1 MPYHIGEKGSYDC
14 AGYPVVKDEDNSVVT
29 CHKTLQDAKDH
40 LTALNIHVVSQEKSA
55 DGFVP
60 PKGAQENARRGLEL
74 REEFKRGGTMVGV
87 ARARDLSN
95 GKSLPLKTINR
106 MVSYFARHEVDKKG
120 KDWGNASN
128 PSRGYIAWLL
138 WGGDAGKTWA
148 DSIAEREKKKDKS
161 MTTDLAH
168 SYAAII
174 KQEKQDDGTLLVYG
188 KATDDALDIDQQIC
202 DAGWLDRAMPEW
214 FKTGGNIREQHSN
227 IAAGVAKELDSKAD
241 GHYISALVVDPVSI
255 KKVEAGVLKGFSIGI
270 RSPRIVRDTKAAN
283 GRIIDGQ
290 IVEISLV
297 DRPANPNAKLML
309 AKSDTAGALEQVEE
323 FIEKEQERD
332 EAGRF
337 GSGDG
342 SSSSSRGGSDSKDP
356 DSAERDRMEAARDNT
371 LVANTASDVSS
382 LSDEANDL
390 RLELEEDGDE
400 EGAETADKAIES
412 LNMAGNALEEAKN
425 SENLGSH
432 AGEME
437 DALRDLEVA
446 QEQLNS
452 IDSDNAGDLADE
464 VGNAIEE
471 IESYLNELYGRDKS
485 TRTTT
490 TKERAMARKKTVTK
504 SMHEEEEKAVAEK
517 PSKEDLMKQYEECKM
532 NYMAAQK
539 ALDECKSMCKE
550 AGVELEEDEEKQY
563 GETAEEETEEGSK
576 PEAAE
581 EEVEEAEGKKPL
593 DKAEKCLECGCDQPS
608 NAHGRSD
615 VSTAT
620 MVSPTETPKSLDTI
634 IPRIDVDGNDV
645 ADNGTDE
652 DSSDDED
659 LSKKTIT
666 AIIEKAVKSAKD
678 AITTEVTS
686 YQEEINKLNAELAT
700 AKTKA
705 VAGGPKRS
713 VIKPAVIAELG
724 DLLQKAAEYRAKSA
738 VTDDK
743 DLARGYKELASDFEA
758 KALAIQANK

>member
-1 MPYHIGEKGSYDC
+1 MPYHIGKKGSYDC
-14 AGYPVVKDEDNSVVT
+14 AGYPVIKDSDNSVVT

-40 LTALNIHVVSQEKSA
+40 LTALNIHVVSQEKADKPDYENINQGGGNSEPSDTDLYNRIKREAKEKFDVYPSA
-55 DGFVP
+55 VANAWVVREYKKRGGGYRKETSKMIIKEERYVP
-60 PKGAQENARRGLEL
+60 PKGAQENAKRGLEL
-74 REEFKRGGTMVGV
+74 RAEFKRGGTMVGV

-95 GKSLPLKTINR
+95 GKSLPLETINR

-148 DSIAEREKKKDKS
+148 DSISQRAKKKDKS

-168 SYAAII
+168 SYAQII

-202 DAGWLDRAMPEW
+202 DAGWLEKAMPEW

-241 GHYISALVVDPVSI
+241 GHYISALVVDPVSV
-255 KKVEAGVLKGFSIGI
+255 KKVETGVLKGFSIGI
-270 RSPRIVRDTKAAN
+270 RAPRVVRDTKAAN

-297 DRPANPNAKLML
+297 DRPANPNAKLTL
-309 AKSDTAGALEQVEE
+309 AKSLEGETELVQVEE
-323 FIEKEQERD
+323 LTELLDAPQTVKGET
-332 EAGRF
+332 
-337 GSGDG
+337 
-342 SSSSSRGGSDSKDP
+342 
-356 DSAERDRMEAARDNT
+356 MEH
-371 LVANTASDVSS
+371 
-382 LSDEANDL
+382 
-390 RLELEEDGDE
+390 EED
-400 EGAETADKAIES
+400 
-412 LNMAGNALEEAKN
+412 
-425 SENLGSH
+425 
-432 AGEME
+432 
-437 DALRDLEVA
+437 
-446 QEQLNS
+446 
-452 IDSDNAGDLADE
+452 
-464 VGNAIEE
+464 
-471 IESYLNELYGRDKS
+471 
-485 TRTTT
+485 
-490 TKERAMARKKTVTK
+490 
-504 SMHEEEEKAVAEK
+504 KAVSEK
-517 PSKEDLMKQYEECKM
+517 PSKEDMLKMYEEAKSAYEDAKM
-532 NYMAAQK
+532 

-550 AGVELEEDEEKQY
+550 AGLELEDEEKAEY
-563 GETAEEETEEGSK
+563 GESAEEETAEGSK

-593 DKAEKCLECGCDQPS
+593 DKADTADCDCAGCADCAEKGGCDKAICKGHEETKSAEKCLDCGCHKPAD
-608 NAHGRSD
+608 AHGRND

-620 MVSPTETPKSLDTI
+620 MVSPTDTPKSSTTI

-659 LSKKTIT
+659 LSNKTIT

-678 AITTEVTS
+678 AITTEVIS

-705 VAGGPKRS
+705 VSGGPKRS
-713 VIKPAVIAELG
+713 AIKPAVIAELG

-758 KALAIQANK
+758 KALAIQATK

>member
-1 MPYHIGEKGSYDC
+1 M
-14 AGYPVVKDEDNSVVT
+14 
-29 CHKTLQDAKDH
+29 
-40 LTALNIHVVSQEKSA
+40 A

-95 GKSLPLKTINR
+95 GRSLPLKTINR

-168 SYAAII
+168 SYAQII

-188 KATDDALDIDQQIC
+188 KATDDALDIDEQIC
-202 DAGWLDRAMPEW
+202 DAAWLDKAMPDW

-227 IAAGVAKELDSKAD
+227 IAAGVAKELDSTTD
-241 GHYISALVVDPVSI
+241 GHYISALIVDPVSV
-255 KKVEAGVLKGFSIGI
+255 KKVETGVLKGFSIGI
-270 RSPRIVRDTKAAN
+270 RAPRIVRDTKAAN

-309 AKSDTAGALEQVEE
+309 AKSDNGGDLEQVEE
-323 FIEKEQERD
+323 FIEKEQDRD

-337 GSGDG
+337 GSGGGD
-342 SSSSSRGGSDSKDP
+342 SSSSDRGGSDKPEGDKPEVGWNSTDQQDLNDVVSANDDVMLGLDNLNDE
-356 DSAERDRMEAARDNT
+356 DSDDFTEDLTDADDEAIDEAFD
-371 LVANTASDVSS
+371 S
-382 LSDEANDL
+382 LKEANDQI
-390 RLELEEDGDE
+390 EAAYNAKTDDE
-400 EGAETADKAIES
+400 RAS
-412 LNMAGNALEEAKN
+412 ALENAVVRMDDARTALLNADSKTIQ
-425 SENLGSH
+425 SY
-432 AGEME
+432 ADDIE
-437 DALRDLEVA
+437 DAA
-446 QEQLNS
+446 S
-452 IDSDNAGDLADE
+452 
-464 VGNAIEE
+464 E
-471 IESYLNELYGRDKS
+471 IEQMIDVYNERDSKS
-485 TRTTT
+485 VKTTT
-490 TKERAMARKKTVTK
+490 TKERAMARTKKITK
-504 SMHEEEEKAVAEK
+504 SMHEDEDKAVAEK

-532 NYMAAQK
+532 NYMAAEK

-550 AGVELEEDEEKQY
+550 AGMELDEDEEKELKPV
-563 GETAEEETEEGSK
+563 GESAEEETEEGSK

-581 EEVEEAEGKKPL
+581 EEVEEAEGKKPIE
-593 DKAEKCLECGCDQPS
+593 KSEKCLECGCDQPS
-608 NAHGRSD
+608 DAHGRDD

-620 MVSPTETPKSLDTI
+620 MV
-634 IPRIDVDGNDV
+634 G
-645 ADNGTDE
+645 A
-652 DSSDDED
+652 DED

-666 AIIEKAVKSAKD
+666 AIIDKAVKSAKD

-686 YQEEINKLNAELAT
+686 YQEEIDKLSAELAT
-700 AKTKA
+700 ARTKA
-705 VAGGPKRS
+705 VQGGPKRS

-758 KALAIQANK
+758 KALAVQANK

>member
-1 MPYHIGEKGSYDC
+1 M
-14 AGYPVVKDEDNSVVT
+14 
-29 CHKTLQDAKDH
+29 
-40 LTALNIHVVSQEKSA
+40 A

-60 PKGAQENARRGLEL
+60 PKGAQENAKRGLEL

-95 GKSLPLKTINR
+95 GASLPLKTINR

-168 SYAAII
+168 SYAKII

-188 KATDDALDIDQQIC
+188 KATDDALDIDEQIC
-202 DAGWLDRAMPEW
+202 DASWLDKAMPDW

-227 IAAGVAKELDSKAD
+227 IAAGVAKELDSKSD
-241 GHYISALVVDPVSI
+241 GHYISALIVDPVSV
-255 KKVEAGVLKGFSIGI
+255 KKVETGVLKGFSIGI

-309 AKSDTAGALEQVEE
+309 AKSDNAGALEQVEE
-323 FIEKEQERD
+323 FIEKEQDRD
-332 EAGRF
+332 DRGRF

-342 SSSSSRGGSDSKDP
+342 GSDKPESDKPESEKPEAGWNSTDQQDLNDAVSANDEVMQGLDNLNDE
-356 DSAERDRMEAARDNT
+356 DSEDFEEELTDADDEAIDEAFDSLKEANEQIEAAYNAKTEDERKDALENAVVRMDDARTALLNADNKT
-371 LVANTASDVSS
+371 IQSYASDV
-382 LSDEANDL
+382 
-390 RLELEEDGDE
+390 
-400 EGAETADKAIES
+400 
-412 LNMAGNALEEAKN
+412 
-425 SENLGSH
+425 
-432 AGEME
+432 E
-437 DALRDLEVA
+437 DAA
-446 QEQLNS
+446 S
-452 IDSDNAGDLADE
+452 
-464 VGNAIEE
+464 E
-471 IESYLNELYGRDKS
+471 IEQMLDVYNERDSKS
-485 TRTTT
+485 VTTTT
-490 TKERAMARKKTVTK
+490 TKEPAMARTKKVTK

-517 PSKEDLMKQYEECKM
+517 PSKEEAL
-532 NYMAAQK
+532 K
-539 ALDECKSMCKE
+539 ALADLREKLMEHEKMCKE
-550 AGVELEEDEEKQY
+550 AGYLDDEEKELKPV
-563 GETAEEETEEGSK
+563 GESAEEETEEDSK

-593 DKAEKCLECGCDQPS
+593 DKSDTAKCLECGCDAPAD
-608 NAHGRSD
+608 AHGRKD

-620 MVSPTETPKSLDTI
+620 MVSPTETPKSLETI
-634 IPRIDVDGNDV
+634 VPLTDVDTKED
-645 ADNGTDE
+645 ADTGTDE

-666 AIIEKAVKSAKD
+666 AIIEKAVKSAKE
-678 AITTEVTS
+678 AITIEVVS

-700 AKTKA
+700 AKNKA
-705 VAGGPKRS
+705 VQGGPKRS

-758 KALAIQANK
+758 KALAIQASK

>member
-1 MPYHIGEKGSYDC
+1 M
-14 AGYPVVKDEDNSVVT
+14 
-29 CHKTLQDAKDH
+29 
-40 LTALNIHVVSQEKSA
+40 A

-95 GKSLPLKTINR
+95 GRSLPLKTVNR

-128 PSRGYIAWLL
+128 PSAGYIAWLL

-168 SYAAII
+168 SYAQII

-188 KATDDALDIDQQIC
+188 KATDDALDIDEQIC
-202 DAGWLDRAMPEW
+202 DAAWLDKAMPDW

-227 IAAGVAKELDSKAD
+227 IAAGVAKELDSTTD
-241 GHYISALVVDPVSI
+241 GHYISALIVDPVSV
-255 KKVEAGVLKGFSIGI
+255 KKVETGVLKGFSIGI

-309 AKSDTAGALEQVEE
+309 AKCDNELDLIKVEE
-323 FIEKEQERD
+323 YAETENIEKHGDHDQSD
-332 EAGRF
+332 HNP
-337 GSGDG
+337 SGG
-342 SSSSSRGGSDSKDP
+342 GGSDSKDP
-356 DSAERDRMEAARDNT
+356 DSAERDRMEAARDNG

-382 LSDEANDL
+382 LSDEANNL
-390 RLELEEDGDE
+390 RTELEQDEDTA
-400 EGAETADKAIES
+400 GAEAADRAIES
-412 LNMAGNALEEAKN
+412 LNAAGGALEDAKN
-425 SENLGSH
+425 AENLGSH
-432 AGEME
+432 SGEME

-452 IDSDNAGDLADE
+452 IDNDNASDLADE

-471 IESYLNELYGRDKS
+471 VESYLNELYGRDKS
-485 TRTTT
+485 VTITRQ
-490 TKERAMARKKTVTK
+490 KERAMARTKKVTK
-504 SMHEEEEKAVAEK
+504 SMHEEDKAVAEK
-517 PSKEDLMKQYEECKM
+517 PSKEDMLKELENCK
-532 NYMAAQK
+532 NAYMAAK
-539 ALDECKSMCKE
+539 EACKE
-550 AGVELEEDEEKQY
+550 AGYLEDEDEEKELKPV
-563 GETAEEETEEGSK
+563 GESAEEETEEGSK

-593 DKAEKCLECGCDQPS
+593 DKSDTAKCLECGCDQPS
-608 NAHGRSD
+608 DAHGRAD
-615 VSTAT
+615 VTTAE
-620 MVSPTETPKSLDTI
+620 MVSPTETPKSLETI
-634 IPRIDVDGNDV
+634 VPLTDVDGNDV
-645 ADNGTDE
+645 VETKTEE

-659 LSKKTIT
+659 LSNKTIA

-678 AITTEVTS
+678 AITTEVVS

-724 DLLQKAAEYRAKSA
+724 DVLQKAAEYRAKSA
-738 VTDDK
+738 VTEDK

-758 KALAIQANK
+758 KALLIQASK